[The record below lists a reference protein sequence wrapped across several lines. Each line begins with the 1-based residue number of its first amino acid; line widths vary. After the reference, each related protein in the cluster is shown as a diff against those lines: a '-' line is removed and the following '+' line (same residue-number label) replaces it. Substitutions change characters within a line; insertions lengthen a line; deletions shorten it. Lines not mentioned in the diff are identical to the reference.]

1 MGRIR
6 ILSDNVANKIAA
18 GEVVE
23 RQWPMSVNI
32 VVTPKEWAGEQDADG
47 SAANSGVQA
56 DG

>member
-1 MGRIR
+1 MMRAAYEAAG
-6 ILSDNVANKIAA
+6 NKEP

-32 VVTPKEWAGEQDADG
+32 LVTPKEWAGEQGADG
-47 SAANSGVQA
+47 SAATTGVQA